1 MLLALTGLAAECAS
15 QIHED
20 LVCTDAGASALLA
33 HLAVSFDAPPAVKIE
48 RASAELQACRRGGGS
63 VAAYVVR
70 FQSAVARCARAGV
83 PRPEAYLGGLLLRH
97 SGLSHEQQVL
107 VQVTAAHTAL
117 APEAPTVVE
126 LAAALDR
133 LHGHAVAPAP
143 PAMATITLT
152 TDEHQA
158 LLSAGQDRGSAAGRS
173 GPVVCWHCQK
183 PGHVRFHCPARQAGV
198 VAAGRPA
205 SASPPV
211 ADFVAPG
218 SALLASAVGVPP
230 AGPPASHRV
239 LVFTS
244 VVGEQV
250 LAAGAVPVGVAI
262 IDPGATATLV
272 GADWLRAYL
281 GALPQRMRRQAVR
294 RPASVLF
301 CFGDNR
307 TTLADSHW
315 VIPVLLGGTVRL
327 LGTHVIPGPL
337 PLLLSRPS
345 LRAAQAVL
353 DLEADSLWLKDSHVS
368 VPLKVDSTGHLTLS
382 LLPPREHEALAA
394 ASRRA
399 DRRRSPPRSR
409 ATRSARTAAAETARE
424 VGAAQRMAAAAA
436 AATAAAAE
444 AAAAEAA
451 AAAAPAVTS
460 PAMAAPRPRLS
471 PASPRPRAPRR
482 RGAAGAATRQGAAAA
497 SGVFSLTAP
506 SLAGITT
513 ANLPAALTHLHRMY
527 AHPGADRL
535 IHLLRAGGL
544 TTSRCAAV
552 ARQVTAACSTCR
564 SLRPRPA
571 RTVVTLPRPT
581 VFNDTVAL
589 DLAELAGRG
598 RFLHLVDLGTRLS
611 QCVVVADKE
620 ATTIVRAILD
630 RWVVI
635 YGAPRCVLSD
645 PGAEFHNELFR
656 TMAERFSVR
665 VEATAAQSA

>member
-1 MLLALTGLAAECAS
+1 
-15 QIHED
+15 
-20 LVCTDAGASALLA
+20 V
-33 HLAVSFDAPPAVKIE
+33 
-48 RASAELQACRRGGGS
+48 
-63 VAAYVVR
+63 
-70 FQSAVARCARAGV
+70 
-83 PRPEAYLGGLLLRH
+83 
-97 SGLSHEQQVL
+97 
-107 VQVTAAHTAL
+107 
-117 APEAPTVVE
+117 
-126 LAAALDR
+126 
-133 LHGHAVAPAP
+133 VAPAP
-143 PAMATITLT
+143 PAVATITLT

-211 ADFVAPG
+211 ADSVAPG

-230 AGPPASHRV
+230 AGPPASHQV
-239 LVFTS
+239 LVCTS

-301 CFGDNR
+301 RFGDDR

-315 VIPVLLGGTVRL
+315 FIPVLLGGTVRL

-337 PLLLSRPS
+337 PLLISRPS

-353 DLEADSLWLKDSHVS
+353 DLEADSLWLKDRHVS
-368 VPLKVDSTGHLTLS
+368 VPLVVDPTGHLTLS

-409 ATRSARTAAAETARE
+409 ATRSARTAAAESARE
-424 VGAAQRMAAAAA
+424 VGADQRMAAAAA

-451 AAAAPAVTS
+451 EAAAPAVTS
-460 PAMAAPRPRLS
+460 PAVAAPRPRLS

-482 RGAAGAATRQGAAAA
+482 RGAAWAATRQGAAAA
-497 SGVFSLTAP
+497 SGVSSLTGP

-544 TTSRCAAV
+544 TTSRCAAL

-564 SLRPRPA
+564 SLRP
-571 RTVVTLPRPT
+571 
-581 VFNDTVAL
+581 
-589 DLAELAGRG
+589 
-598 RFLHLVDLGTRLS
+598 
-611 QCVVVADKE
+611 
-620 ATTIVRAILD
+620 
-630 RWVVI
+630 
-635 YGAPRCVLSD
+635 
-645 PGAEFHNELFR
+645 
-656 TMAERFSVR
+656 
-665 VEATAAQSA
+665 